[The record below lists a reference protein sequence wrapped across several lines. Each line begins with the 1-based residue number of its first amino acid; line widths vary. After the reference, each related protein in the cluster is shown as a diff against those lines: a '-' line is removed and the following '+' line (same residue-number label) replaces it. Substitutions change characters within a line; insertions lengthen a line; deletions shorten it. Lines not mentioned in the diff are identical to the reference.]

1 MDLSSKQRSGL
12 FERLLQF
19 RSKAQ
24 KAIDSFSSTEKYV
37 FAFLIIILTA
47 SSLFLLKKTLNMFM
61 KEVPARGG
69 EIHEGVVG
77 YPRYINPILSVTDSG
92 KDLSLLIYSGLLK
105 ATGDGQIIADMAE
118 SYSISDDG
126 TVYNVKIK
134 EDAQF
139 HDGTPLTS
147 KDVEFTIKKALD
159 PALKSPK
166 APNWQGVTV
175 RVISE
180 KEIEFVLSKPYAPFI
195 ENLTLG
201 ILPEHLW
208 KDIDP
213 EAYLWSERNFDPIG
227 SGPFRTDEIKRD
239 KSGLPIYYKLVPF
252 KDYALGKP
260 YIKEIYMH
268 FYTNEEKLLEAIKKG
283 EVDSASALSPK
294 SIVEIKDTD
303 HEILRSPLPRIFAL
317 FLNQNEIPIFGDK
330 NVRLALHTA
339 VNREEIVDQVLKG
352 FGTETKSPLPA
363 FISLLPQEEKTSE
376 DRVTEAVNI
385 LTKAGFAKD
394 ASGIMERKTAK
405 GTERLSFTISTSN
418 YPELK
423 DTALLLKKQWEA
435 IGAEVKVELY
445 ELSDLNQN
453 ILRPRKY
460 NSLLFGEVIGRDL
473 DLYAFWHSSER
484 NDPGLNL
491 SQYTNSKADKF
502 LVDAR
507 STSDTNK
514 KIEFLQGLEKE
525 ITNDVPAIFLY
536 SPDFVY
542 IIPKDLKGVSLEAI
556 TSTADRF
563 LDAHKWYM
571 DTEYVWKFF

>member
-1 MDLSSKQRSGL
+1 MDLSRKPSGL
-12 FERLLQF
+12 FQRLLQL
-19 RSKAQ
+19 RAKSQ

-37 FAFLIIILTA
+37 FAFLIVTLTA
-47 SSLFLLKKTLNMFM
+47 SSLFLLKNTLNMFM

-69 EIHEGVVG
+69 EIHEGVIG
-77 YPRYINPILSVTDSG
+77 YPRYINPILSVTDGG
-92 KDLSLLIYSGLLK
+92 KDLTLLIYAGLLK

-126 TVYNVKIK
+126 TVYNVKIRENAK
-134 EDAQF
+134 F

-166 APNWQGVTV
+166 APNWQGVSV

-213 EAYLWSERNFDPIG
+213 EAYIWSERNFDPIG
-227 SGPFRTDEIKRD
+227 SGPFKTKEIKRD

-252 KDYALGKP
+252 GDYTLGKP
-260 YIKEIYMH
+260 FIKEIYMH

-283 EVDSASALSPK
+283 EVDSAGALSPK
-294 SIVEIKDTD
+294 SAIEIKDSD
-303 HEILRSPLPRIFAL
+303 HKILRSPLPRIFAL
-317 FLNQNEIPIFGDK
+317 FLNQNEIPIFADK
-330 NVRLALHTA
+330 NVRLALSTA
-339 VNREEIVDQVLKG
+339 VNRKEIVDEILKG

-363 FISLLPQEEKTSE
+363 SISLLPKEQTDNATQIQEAIS
-376 DRVTEAVNI
+376 I
-385 LTKAGFAKD
+385 LEKAGFTKD
-394 ASGIMERKTAK
+394 ANGIMEKKTAK
-405 GTERLSFTISTSN
+405 ETSRLSFTISTSN

-514 KIEFLQGLEKE
+514 KVEALQGLEKE

-536 SPDFVY
+536 SPDFIY
-542 IIPKDLKGVSLEAI
+542 MIPKNLRGVSVDTI
-556 TSTADRF
+556 TSGSERF
-563 LDAHKWYM
+563 LDAHKWYT

>member
-1 MDLSSKQRSGL
+1 MDLSRKPSGL
-12 FERLLQF
+12 FQRLLKF
-19 RSKAQ
+19 RAKSQ

-37 FAFLIIILTA
+37 FAFLIVTLAA
-47 SSLFLLKKTLNMFM
+47 SSLFLLKSVLNIFM

-69 EIHEGVVG
+69 EIHEGVIG
-77 YPRYINPILSVTDSG
+77 YPRYINPILSITDSG
-92 KDLSLLIYSGLLK
+92 KDITLLVYAGLLK
-105 ATGDGQIIADMAE
+105 ATGDGQIIEDMAE

-134 EDAQF
+134 EDAKF

-147 KDVEFTIKKALD
+147 KDIEFTIKKALD

-166 APNWQGVTV
+166 APNWQGVSV
-175 RVISE
+175 KIISE

-213 EAYLWSERNFDPIG
+213 EAYIWSERNFDPIG
-227 SGPFRTDEIKRD
+227 SGPYKTSEIKRN
-239 KSGLPIYYKLVPF
+239 KSGLPVYYKLVPF
-252 KDYALGKP
+252 GDYALGKP

-268 FYTNEEKLLEAIKKG
+268 FYTNEEKLLEAIQKG
-283 EVDSASALSPK
+283 DIDSAGALSPK
-294 SIVEIKDTD
+294 SALEIQNTD

-317 FLNQNEIPIFGDK
+317 FLNQNEIPIFADR
-330 NVRLALHTA
+330 NVRLALSTA
-339 VNREEIVDQVLKG
+339 VDRKEIVDEVLKG
-352 FGTETKSPLPA
+352 FGTEAKSPLPA
-363 FISLLPQEEKTSE
+363 FISLLPKEEI
-376 DRVTEAVNI
+376 DRETQVQNAINLLE
-385 LTKAGFAKD
+385 KAGFTKD
-394 ASGIMERKTAK
+394 ASGIMEKKTTK
-405 GTERLSFTISTSN
+405 ETQRLSFTISTSN

-423 DTALLLKKQWEA
+423 DTAQLLKKQWES
-435 IGAEVKVELY
+435 IGAEVKIELY

-453 ILRPRKY
+453 VLRPRKY

-507 STSDTNK
+507 STSDRGK
-514 KIEFLQGLEKE
+514 KTEALQGLEKE

-542 IIPKDLKGVSLEAI
+542 LVPKQLKGVSIETI
-556 TSTADRF
+556 TSGSDRF